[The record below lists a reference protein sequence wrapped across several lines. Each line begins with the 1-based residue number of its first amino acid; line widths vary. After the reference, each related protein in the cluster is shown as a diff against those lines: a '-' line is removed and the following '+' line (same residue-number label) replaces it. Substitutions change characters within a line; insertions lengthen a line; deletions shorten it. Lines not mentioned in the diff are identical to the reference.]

1 MPNLSSISK
10 RSDHYCLDGIC
21 ASILERKVE
30 TLVDEAWSKCV
41 RKSLDEVTSCLKK
54 GFTIKDHFESDW
66 VFALIS
72 EGGAG

>member
-1 MPNLSSISK
+1 MF
-10 RSDHYCLDGIC
+10 GWIC
-21 ASILERKVE
+21 ALNLERKVE
-30 TLVDEAWSKCV
+30 TLVDEGKSKCF

-54 GFTIKDHFESDW
+54 GFAIRDNFESDW